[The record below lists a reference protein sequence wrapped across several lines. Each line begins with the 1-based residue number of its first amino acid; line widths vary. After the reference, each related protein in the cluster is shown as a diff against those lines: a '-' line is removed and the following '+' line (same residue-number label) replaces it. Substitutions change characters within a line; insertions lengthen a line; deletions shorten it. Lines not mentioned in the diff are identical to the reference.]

1 MQIKVTLLAVLFF
14 FRMSGAVA
22 QSMVD
27 NLDDRILMNVAE
39 SRTNAQN
46 NVFLFLSRTN
56 NYVNIAMPVGMLAAG
71 LIDDDRQTRE
81 NALYIASSSA
91 VSFLLTN
98 LIKVVVKRPRPFVRN
113 VKIVP
118 LYRAGGYSF
127 PSGHTSSSFT
137 TATALSSV
145 YPKWYVIAPSYL
157 WASSVSYSR
166 IYLGVHHPSD
176 VLVGAG
182 LGAGTALSLQFIKK
196 K

>member
-1 MQIKVTLLAVLFF
+1 MQIKITIAAVFLCL
-14 FRMSGAVA
+14 GVNCAVA
-22 QSMVD
+22 QSLVD
-27 NLDDRILMNVAE
+27 KFDDRILIKVADN
-39 SRTNAQN
+39 RTEAKNDI
-46 NVFLFLSRTN
+46 FLFLSKTN
-56 NYVNIAMPVGMLAAG
+56 NYVNVAVPVGMFAAG
-71 LIDDDRQTRE
+71 LMDGDQQTRRD
-81 NALYIASSSA
+81 AMYVASSSA

-98 LIKVVVKRPRPFVRN
+98 LIKVVVKRPRPFIRN
-113 VKIVP
+113 VKVVP

-176 VLVGAG
+176 VLTGAA
-182 LGAGTALSLQFIKK
+182 LGAGSALSLKFIKK
-196 K
+196 E